1 MSGLFLIGY
10 ICAVLFMMT
19 QSYKHLSKL
28 YIEDKKRREDVIKG
42 YDLYYT
48 PFFTFGDVVGAILV
62 TFIPIVNVVAT
73 SVFLVDM
80 VFEVITPY
88 LKKVFDYPVL
98 GQLKK

>member
-28 YIEDKKRREDVIKG
+28 YIEDKKRRDDIIKG
-42 YDLYYT
+42 VYSYYF
-48 PFFTFGDVVGAILV
+48 PSLTFGDVIVAILV
-62 TFIPIVNVVAT
+62 TFVPIVNVVAT

-80 VFEVITPY
+80 VFEVITPS
-88 LKKVFDYPVL
+88 LKKMFDYPL
-98 GQLKK
+98 FGQPKK